1 MWEYFTKHG
10 KLLSTFFDDY
20 SKIIF
25 KAKCNQMLQILAI
38 ALAQVKPGNT
48 FENLLNKIR
57 EIICSLH
64 FSNEIT

>member
-25 KAKCNQMLQILAI
+25 KAKFNQMLQI
-38 ALAQVKPGNT
+38 
-48 FENLLNKIR
+48 
-57 EIICSLH
+57 
-64 FSNEIT
+64 